1 MTGHHED
8 ASFSTPASDNWP
20 LSKAWAIG
28 TADRAIKSFATTMLV
43 LLGSGTPGL
52 NLVHVDWL
60 NALEVAGST
69 VVLSVLTS
77 VASAFL
83 GDAGTTSLLPGGR

>member
-1 MTGHHED
+1 MAGHHED
-8 ASFSTPASDNWP
+8 ASFSTPASSNWP

-28 TADRAIKSFATTMLV
+28 AADRAIKSFVTTLLV
-43 LLGSGTPGL
+43 LLGGGAVGL

-60 NALEVAGST
+60 NALEVSGST

-83 GDAGTTSLLPGGR
+83 GETGTTSALPGGK